1 MTKSLRIGLFI
12 VPALLVVLCL
22 PLFAACGNQ
31 DLIDLGGS
39 YEEISADN
47 LQESKAYQLMS
58 SLDTMDVPTGYE
70 MKYMLEVGG
79 NKMEITGHAQATMEG
94 TEVTGMKMMIEA
106 YVNGED
112 FDQNYDGSMYIEITS
127 AGTVEA
133 YLNNNGT
140 KTKITSLNDDP
151 SGALGAAS
159 SMSPES
165 IMEIFDRMGGSGSD
179 NMIVSFAEERNAQ
192 KIKVTLNEKPEGVTQ
207 LEMYIIFDG
216 EDNFRGIAFKAQG
229 EMPTG
234 PTNETATVTYD
245 IQLAVSDEEVKAPS
259 DLDSYV
265 EA

>member
-22 PLFAACGNQ
+22 PLFAACGNK
-31 DLIDLGGS
+31 DLVDLGGN

-47 LQESKAYQLMS
+47 LQESKAYQLMN

-70 MKYMLEVGG
+70 MKYLVEADG

-106 YVNGED
+106 YVNSEES
-112 FDQNYDGSMYIEITS
+112 DQNYDGSMYVEVTN

-140 KTKITSLNDDP
+140 KTKITSPSDDP
-151 SGALGAAS
+151 SGVLGAAS
-159 SMSPES
+159 SMSPEL
-165 IMEIFDRMGGSGSD
+165 IMEIFGGMGDSSSD
-179 NMIVSFAEERNAQ
+179 NMIVSFAEESNAQ
-192 KIKVTLNEKPEGVTQ
+192 KIKVTLNERPEGVTQ

-234 PTNETATVTYD
+234 STNETMTVTYD
-245 IQLAVSDEEVKAPS
+245 IQLAVSDEEVKTPS